1 MFASCRCGSTVR
13 RCPTCAPSR
22 RSPSTELARMRR
34 FFSALPVLILAI
46 AFAGCASHNEQQA
59 QQAEAAAAKAQQAAE
74 HAEQSAAQA
83 QDAAEQATDAANRA
97 STAVQEATVEI
108 TRVSDH
114 LDQMARDREAATH
127 GRRLSHVKKAARKA
141 ARNRAAVAAS
151 AGSASPA
158 AA

>member
-34 FFSALPVLILAI
+34 FFSALPVLVLAI
-46 AFAGCASHNEQQA
+46 AFVGCASHNEQQA

-83 QDAAEQATDAANRA
+83 QAAADKATEAANRA
-97 STAVQEATVEI
+97 TKAVQEATVEI
-108 TRVSDH
+108 NRVADH
-114 LDQMARDREAATH
+114 LDQMHRDYEAAH
-127 GRRLSHVKKAARKA
+127 GRRLSHVTKAARKA
-141 ARNRAAVAAS
+141 AADRAAAA
-151 AGSASPA
+151 AAAPA
-158 AA
+158 AVP